1 MGRLK
6 LLIAENILMTQCYNI
21 WYSIIKM
28 EGKILRSRD
37 SYAEPFRIKMIEPI
51 KQKNR
56 ETRNLLIEKAH
67 YNVFNLKAEDVYID
81 LLTDSGTSAMS
92 ANQWSGMMIGDESYA
107 GCTNFYHL
115 QEAIEDIIGYKYVV
129 PTHQGRA
136 AENILMSMFVG
147 EKQTVLGNMHFDTT
161 EGHIRLRKADP
172 VNLVIDE
179 GLLTENDHPFK
190 GNIDLE
196 KLEKELQERGPD
208 QMPLIIMT
216 VTSNSN
222 GGQPVSMANMR
233 DACAL
238 AKKYNRPLIIDCARF
253 AENCYFIKQREE
265 AYRHKS
271 IREIAREMF
280 SYADGCTMSSKKDAL
295 VNIGGF
301 LAFKDNEEWYEKAV
315 QIQICYE
322 GFRTYGGLAGRDL
335 EALARG
341 LYEGTEEDYL
351 EDRIGQVNYLGQNM
365 IQAGVPI
372 IQPIGGHGVFVDAV
386 SFLPHIN
393 RAHLPAQSLAVELY
407 REAGIRSIE
416 LGTCAFGY
424 IDPETGKEIYPA
436 QDLVRLAIP
445 RRAYTDRHMDIV
457 ANAFEQIAARKNEI
471 LGMEITYQ
479 AELLRHFTAR
489 FRLL

>member
-1 MGRLK
+1 M
-6 LLIAENILMTQCYNI
+6 
-21 WYSIIKM
+21 
-28 EGKILRSRD
+28 RSRD
-37 SYAEPFRIKMIEPI
+37 SYAEPYRIKMIEPI
-51 KQKNR
+51 KQKDR
-56 ETRNLLIEKAH
+56 ETRELLIKKAH

-81 LLTDSGTSAMS
+81 LLTDSGTNAMS

-107 GCTNFYHL
+107 GCANFYHL
-115 QEAIEDIIGYKYVV
+115 QEAIQDIIGYKYVV

-147 EKQTVLGNMHFDTT
+147 ENDTILGNMHFDTT
-161 EGHIRLRKADP
+161 EGHIRLRNADP

-179 GLLTENDHPFK
+179 GVLPDTDHPFK
-190 GNIDLE
+190 GNINLE
-196 KLEKELQERGPD
+196 KLEKALQEQGPSE
-208 QMPLIIMT
+208 MPLIIMT

-222 GGQPVSMANMR
+222 GGQPVSMDNMR
-233 DACAL
+233 DASAL
-238 AKKYNRPLIIDCARF
+238 AKKYKRPLIIDAARF
-253 AENCYFIKQREE
+253 AENCYFIKQRDEK
-265 AYRHKS
+265 YRDKS

-301 LAFKDNEEWYEKAV
+301 LAFKDNEEWYEEAV

-351 EDRIGQVNYLGQNM
+351 EDRIGQVNYLGQQL
-365 IQAGVPI
+365 IKAGVPI
-372 IQPIGGHGVFVDAV
+372 IKPIGGHGVFVDGKA
-386 SFLPHIN
+386 FLPHIHQS
-393 RAHLPAQSLAVELY
+393 HLPAQSLAVELY

-416 LGTCAFGY
+416 LGTCTFGY
-424 IDPETGKEIYPA
+424 TDPKTGEEIYPT

-445 RRAYTDRHMDIV
+445 RRAYTDRHMDMV
-457 ANAFEQIAARKNEI
+457 AQAFVQIAARKDKI
-471 LGMEITYQ
+471 CGMEITYQ
-479 AELLRHFTAR
+479 AEILRHFTAR
-489 FRLL
+489 YRLISNQ